1 MLKHWDAHINDLNV
15 ALNLVPQVIDKFTG
29 STIIETGSA
38 VNASHNHAIKV
49 LSCKC
54 NLKRY
59 IDSHCGL
66 IMSKP
71 LHSTEGVQ
79 VDTI

>member
-15 ALNLVPQVIDKFTG
+15 ALNLVPQVINKFTS
-29 STIIETGSA
+29 STIIDTGSA
-38 VNASHNHAIKV
+38 VNTSHNHAIEI

-66 IMSKP
+66 IMSKL

-79 VDTI
+79 VDAI

>member
-1 MLKHWDAHINDLNV
+1 MLKHWDAHINNLNA
-15 ALNLVPQVIDKFTG
+15 ALNLVPQVIDKFAG
-29 STIIETGSA
+29 SMIIDMGSA
-38 VNASHNHAIKV
+38 INASHNHVIKI

-66 IMSKP
+66 IMSKL